1 MATISYLRT
10 PDNNQLCMSAQD
22 QQRFAEAVINPPAPN
37 DELKRAQFLH
47 AENVEVQ

>member
-10 PDNNQLCMSAQD
+10 PDNNQLRMSAQD

-37 DELKRAQFLH
+37 DELKRAQSLH